1 MLSCWCGRSLE
12 VNILRRPTELI
23 TAYVIERK
31 KKEDLEIR
39 EKYNIV
45 QKLSMIIHKT
55 NRGG

>member
-12 VNILRRPTELI
+12 VNILRPTELI
-23 TAYVIERK
+23 TAYVERN